1 MGDMQDIL
9 PEPEYEAIEK
19 KQLESDVRKQLES
32 DVQYLNENGLDFWI
46 GAFDFRSFMKKI
58 RNATELETV
67 TSSQREAKIEFHGI
81 KQLKRTIT
89 VRPAVGIDIGY
100 GMERDV
106 YGFRDIQCKHC
117 GRTNLFFNQK
127 ETIYYCPV
135 CG

>member
-67 TSSQREAKIEFHGI
+67 ASSQREGEVEFHGI
-81 KQLKRTIT
+81 KQLERTIT
-89 VRPAVGIDIGY
+89 VRPAAYTHI
-100 GMERDV
+100 GMERFN
-106 YGFRDIQCKHC
+106 YAFRDIKCKHC
-117 GRTNLFFNQK
+117 GQTNLFFNQK
-127 ETIYYCPV
+127 EAMYYCPV

>member
-1 MGDMQDIL
+1 MNDMEAIL
-9 PEPEYEAIEK
+9 PEAEYEAME
-19 KQLESDVRKQLES
+19 KQLESDVA
-32 DVQYLNENGLDFWI
+32 YLGGHGLDFWI
-46 GAFDFRSFMKKI
+46 GAFEFARFMKKI